1 MSETTSDAYKQR
13 IEHAAR
19 ALLLDEQICAVAS
32 QRMTLKIALLK
43 VGFSQGDIDNNNKH
57 RHAVDRAKRRLSQAS
72 LPSLVDIASPGAFS
86 AITDTDTTTATTT
99 TTTVTTATT
108 KKKKRKR
115 RKSKTRRTVTQ
126 VNSDDYE
133 AAKRKKK
140 EEESYFEAVKEWK
153 TQSSLPKKQRIS
165 CRNIVNDI
173 NKKND
178 TNVNEA
184 TVRRRVKAGT
194 EAVPPCRGRKGV
206 VNGELRDALL
216 SALRSYI
223 ALANANRT
231 TMPNKQKIIKI
242 LDKVI
247 ARQLGIKET
256 RKFAQRLMRDIAL
269 DVNVTT
275 TNTKMEKRRLVWSTY
290 NNINTWFEKMKEELI
305 VLGFARLPTAEEDVE
320 GELVFFDGQLQRI
333 LNIDESEV
341 TTDGTSKLTGGRPIT
356 EYCSTDTRI
365 GTGAEGTNKSGYA
378 ATFIGGST
386 MDGYPVPPH
395 FQVRSLARTEQTKKL
410 DTRLFENMRKVR
422 GRWGFDEV
430 TERGVTANCNMK
442 AGMDVE
448 EFCKYVEDCI
458 VPLYPDAA
466 DKPGKRVLLIVDSG
480 PGRIQ
485 VEMLARLKLKGI
497 YVKPGVPNTTH
508 ITQPTDQNYGMFKS
522 IYRSNLKV
530 LTQHTTSIK
539 HTSIPLL
546 VFGGDYINEG
556 VVLCHLES
564 AFDEAFSF
572 DRNQEVW
579 KKLGFYPFT
588 RACLL
593 DAKVK
598 HEVVL
603 RPDGSIDL
611 DADPQST
618 ILIEIEKENKEAV
631 AKINQLGGD
640 GKHLSIDAPK
650 LSAHRK
656 KIAVTVPNTRERQ
669 DAIGRASTAGGQFFA
684 NAGGVINS
692 DDFFI
697 ATERK
702 KRSADIILLE
712 KQKKE
717 YDNYI
722 ALAAKAKQLIELK
735 RDKGIDVYTHESLID
750 KKNIT
755 SEQLKLLIEDHT
767 GKKPGAKDSTKDRL
781 VALWLDVRE
790 KKAHET
796 KEWTIV
802 DDGRLHELRDEEITI
817 EKTALGRAAVKQL
830 QGFASMAQLLPQS
843 VVDNLLP
850 EEHKKALLSKLCP
863 AEVKGPIEEV

>member
-1 MSETTSDAYKQR
+1 M
-13 IEHAAR
+13 
-19 ALLLDEQICAVAS
+19 
-32 QRMTLKIALLK
+32 
-43 VGFSQGDIDNNNKH
+43 
-57 RHAVDRAKRRLSQAS
+57 
-72 LPSLVDIASPGAFS
+72 
-86 AITDTDTTTATTT
+86 
-99 TTTVTTATT
+99 
-108 KKKKRKR
+108 
-115 RKSKTRRTVTQ
+115 
-126 VNSDDYE
+126 
-133 AAKRKKK
+133 
-140 EEESYFEAVKEWK
+140 
-153 TQSSLPKKQRIS
+153 
-165 CRNIVNDI
+165 
-173 NKKND
+173 
-178 TNVNEA
+178 
-184 TVRRRVKAGT
+184 
-194 EAVPPCRGRKGV
+194 
-206 VNGELRDALL
+206 
-216 SALRSYI
+216 
-223 ALANANRT
+223 
-231 TMPNKQKIIKI
+231 
-242 LDKVI
+242 
-247 ARQLGIKET
+247 
-256 RKFAQRLMRDIAL
+256 
-269 DVNVTT
+269 
-275 TNTKMEKRRLVWSTY
+275 
-290 NNINTWFEKMKEELI
+290 
-305 VLGFARLPTAEEDVE
+305 
-320 GELVFFDGQLQRI
+320 
-333 LNIDESEV
+333 
-341 TTDGTSKLTGGRPIT
+341 
-356 EYCSTDTRI
+356 
-365 GTGAEGTNKSGYA
+365 
-378 ATFIGGST
+378 
-386 MDGYPVPPH
+386 
-395 FQVRSLARTEQTKKL
+395 
-410 DTRLFENMRKVR
+410 
-422 GRWGFDEV
+422 
-430 TERGVTANCNMK
+430 
-442 AGMDVE
+442 
-448 EFCKYVEDCI
+448 
-458 VPLYPDAA
+458 
-466 DKPGKRVLLIVDSG
+466 LLIVDSG
-480 PGRIQ
+480 PGRTQI
-485 VEMLARLKLKGI
+485 EMLARLRTKGI

-722 ALAAKAKQLIELK
+722 ALAAKVKQLIELK

-863 AEVKGPIEEV
+863 AEVKGPIEDV